1 MEEGAGMPKT
11 GIGELYKSNKEVTCG
26 YLFAIV

>member
-1 MEEGAGMPKT
+1 MEEGVGMLKT

-26 YLFAIV
+26 YLFEAT